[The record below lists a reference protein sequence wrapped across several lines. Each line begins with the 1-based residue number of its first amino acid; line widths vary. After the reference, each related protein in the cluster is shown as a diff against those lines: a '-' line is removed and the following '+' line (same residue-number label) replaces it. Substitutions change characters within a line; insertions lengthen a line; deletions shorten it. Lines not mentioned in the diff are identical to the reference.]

1 MSLPFKPHIAKLPAY
16 KPPVVPPGVERVID
30 LSSNEN
36 PLGPSPKAMAA
47 LQAAVGTVNRYPD
60 ASGTA
65 LKAALADRLGLSPAN
80 IALGNG
86 ADEWVL
92 LLCLSLL
99 EPGDEVVMAKGS
111 FISYLFRA
119 IEVGAKLVQVPMKD
133 YTHDLD
139 AMAEA
144 VGDKTRLVFVCNPNN
159 PTGTAVSAAEME
171 AFLDRVPEHVP
182 VVVDEAYY
190 EYAIANPDYAKR
202 SVDYLCDGRKNLI
215 VLRSFS
221 KVYGLAGLRVGYMLA
236 HQDVIDYEERARPP
250 FNVNRLAQVA
260 ALAALDDDEHVRR
273 SVEANEAAKRFFY
286 AELAASGLRYIPTHT
301 NFKAVDVGRPGSEV
315 SGPLLERGFITTA
328 TDGWGVP
335 NHVRFSFGTPEENA
349 AFAEAFAEA
358 LKEIVE

>member
-1 MSLPFKPHIAKLPAY
+1 MSLSFKPHIAKLPAY
-16 KPPVVPPGVERVID
+16 KPPSVPPGVERVID

-60 ASGTA
+60 ASGAA
-65 LKAALADRLGLSPAN
+65 LKAALADRLGLTPAH

-99 EPGDEVVMAKGS
+99 EPGDEVVMARGS
-111 FISYLFRA
+111 FISYLLRA
-119 IEVGAKLVQVPMKD
+119 TEVGARLAQVPLKD
-133 YTHDLD
+133 YTHDLE
-139 AMAEA
+139 AMAQA
-144 VGDKTRLVFVCNPNN
+144 VTERTRLVFVCNPNN
-159 PTGTAVSAAEME
+159 PTGTAVDAAAME
-171 AFLDRVPEHVP
+171 AFLERVPERVA

-190 EYAIANPDYAKR
+190 EYAVASPNYAGR
-202 SVDYLCDGRKNLI
+202 SVEYLCDGRKNLI

-221 KVYGLAGLRVGYMLA
+221 KVYGLAGLRVGYMLSSEE
-236 HQDVIDYEERARPP
+236 VIDYAERARPP

-273 SVEANEAAKRFFY
+273 SVKANEAAKDFFY
-286 AELAASGLRYIPTHT
+286 RELAALGLHCIPTYT
-301 NFKAVDVGRPGSEV
+301 NFMAVDVGRPGAVV

-335 NHVRFSFGTPEENA
+335 NHVRFSFGLPAEN
-349 AFAEAFAEA
+349 EAFVAA
-358 LKEIVE
+358 LKEVVS